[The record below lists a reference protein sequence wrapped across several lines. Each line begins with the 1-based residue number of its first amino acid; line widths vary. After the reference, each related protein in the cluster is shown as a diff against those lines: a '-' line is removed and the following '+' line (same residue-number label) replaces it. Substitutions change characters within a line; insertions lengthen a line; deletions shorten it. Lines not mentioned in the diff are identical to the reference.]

1 MIIPNAETCGFVNYK
16 NIKKQAMKT
25 EFKKCSLTR
34 HPHTRRT
41 PNGPKLENSW
51 NMMNK

>member
-25 EFKKCSLTR
+25 VIQT
-34 HPHTRRT
+34 
-41 PNGPKLENSW
+41 EN
-51 NMMNK
+51 